1 MTVPCCLHGL
11 PGGGRVW
18 DGVAAALGGSHRVVA
33 PDLPGLGAGARPL
46 RPRDLGDIAAST
58 EEMLA
63 ELALPKRFV
72 LVMHDVG
79 ALFGLAWAVERP
91 QRPAALVV
99 LNAGVF
105 GDRRWHWGA
114 RLLRTPGLG
123 ALLVRALPRA
133 AFARELRRASAGGID
148 AATAAR
154 LHADFPLPAR
164 QTARHLYRLQ
174 GPRLFTGFEVRV
186 RALAAAVPSLVL
198 WGERNPYLPGSF
210 AARFGAAQVRRYPD
224 LGHWP
229 HVEAP
234 GRLAADLEGF
244 MAAQGLRA
252 V

>member
-1 MTVPCCLHGL
+1 MLCCLHGL

-33 PDLPGLGAGARPL
+33 PDLPGLGANTRPI
-46 RPRDLGDIAAST
+46 RPRDLGDIAART
-58 EEMLA
+58 DEMLA

-114 RLLRTPGLG
+114 RLLRTRGLG

-210 AARFGAAQVRRYPD
+210 AARFGAAQVRCYPD

-234 GRLAADLEGF
+234 GRLAADLEDF
-244 MAAQGLRA
+244 IEAQGLRP